1 MSITVP
7 IVFPVAKVARLRLC
21 VMNCKLAVSVP
32 LFLLSEEAHENE
44 IHENNVI
51 LGQIFKVVSHK
62 QNTVFSHILKK
73 EKKFNGLQICKI

>member
-1 MSITVP
+1 
-7 IVFPVAKVARLRLC
+7 
-21 VMNCKLAVSVP
+21 MNCKLAVSVP

-51 LGQIFKVVSHK
+51 LGQICKLVSHK

-73 EKKFNGLQICKI
+73 KKNSMGYKYAKFEDFI